1 MKAMGNTKMM
11 GVTLMISLYP
21 STNGTFYYLA
31 LYCIIILFCFLC

>member
-21 STNGTFYYLA
+21 STNGTFYLIT
-31 LYCIIILFCFLC
+31 LLFIA